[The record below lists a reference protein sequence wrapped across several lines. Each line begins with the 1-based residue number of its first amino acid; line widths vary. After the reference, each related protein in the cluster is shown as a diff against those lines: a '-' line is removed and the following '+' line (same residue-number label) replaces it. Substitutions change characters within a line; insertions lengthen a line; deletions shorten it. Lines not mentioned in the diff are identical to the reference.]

1 MKSLA
6 ERLEDYKVMKR
17 AVEKGEV
24 ENGYRVKYSSVTV
37 SFLFRELSEH
47 IIIEG
52 ELSNP
57 LCSNGKAIGILEL
70 KDIGKAKQICYNLV
84 LKHLRINSHVYYGE
98 LWSQRDFPR
107 KADDGT
113 LTVYRASPEWVF
125 PNKSTK
131 FALIP
136 ENARARVNRK
146 RLERGYAPAA
156 LSEIQ

>member
-47 IIIEG
+47 IVIER

-57 LCSNGKAIGILEL
+57 PCSHGKAIDILEL
-70 KDIGKAKQICYNLV
+70 KDMGKAKQICYNLV
-84 LKHLRINSHVYYGE
+84 LKHLRRNSHVYYGE
-98 LWSQRDFPR
+98 LWDQRDFPM

-113 LTVYRASPEWVF
+113 LTVCRTFPEWFF

-156 LSEIQ
+156 LIEKH